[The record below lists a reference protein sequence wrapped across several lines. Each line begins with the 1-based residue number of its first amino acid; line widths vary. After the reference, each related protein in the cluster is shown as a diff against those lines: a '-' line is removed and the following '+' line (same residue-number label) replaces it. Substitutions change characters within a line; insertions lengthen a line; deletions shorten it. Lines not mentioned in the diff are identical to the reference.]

1 MQTDFYDSHYDALDA
16 IALGLPLPAPVQQAA
31 PAATP
36 AAPSAEEQAL
46 QYALAKQV
54 PDMARGFTI
63 HTSYGEIAVVPG
75 PLADQIQALVRQA
88 TERELAACGA
98 QA

>member
-1 MQTDFYDSHYDALDA
+1 MDIFDQ
-16 IALGLPLPAPVQQAA
+16 IAAGVRPPHPPSAR
-31 PAATP
+31 TP
-36 AAPSAEEQAL
+36 ADLWRTETEL
-46 QYALAKQV
+46 QLSYALAKQV
-54 PDMARGFTI
+54 PDMARGFSI

-88 TERELAACGA
+88 TERELPACGA

>member
-1 MQTDFYDSHYDALDA
+1 MDIFDQ
-16 IALGLPLPAPVQQAA
+16 IAAGVRPAPAPSAHQA
-31 PAATP
+31 PAATD
-36 AAPSAEEQAL
+36 EDL
-46 QYALAKQV
+46 RLGYALAKQV

>member
-1 MQTDFYDSHYDALDA
+1 MDIFDQ
-16 IALGLPLPAPVQQAA
+16 IAAGVRPAP
-31 PAATP
+31 
-36 AAPSAEEQAL
+36 APSAHAPADLWRKETEL
-46 QYALAKQV
+46 QLSYALAKQV
-54 PDMARGFTI
+54 PDMARGFSI
-63 HTSYGEIAVVPG
+63 HTSYGDIVVVPG

>member
-1 MQTDFYDSHYDALDA
+1 MDIFDQ
-16 IALGLPLPAPVQQAA
+16 IAAGVRPPHPPSAR
-31 PAATP
+31 TP
-36 AAPSAEEQAL
+36 ADLWRTETEL
-46 QYALAKQV
+46 QLSYALAKQV
-54 PDMARGFTI
+54 PDMVRGFSI

-88 TERELAACGA
+88 TERELHACGA